1 MRRITTDNDTS
12 VQKHASCIIDC
23 ILRRWYESCEIG
35 ELQYRLFSHLIFKL
49 ICHTM
54 HWSNST
60 TRFWTRQ
67 MQTLGFLHRVT
78 QVVWVLFFGD
88 YCCWISVRKQ
98 KFSPTAYFSQDCV
111 SFNIKKHHTDT
122 LTRLGLISICWEML
136 SSKSHSTCHL
146 FDVNVMIDTLLM
158 SEHKNGNSISQLIR
172 LIQTVPN

>member
-1 MRRITTDNDTS
+1 MQKLFPDFFPLPHFNTGMRRITTDNDTS

-111 SFNIKKHHTDT
+111 SFNIKKTPYRYVNKTGTDKH
-122 LTRLGLISICWEML
+122 LLRDALFQEPFHL
-136 SSKSHSTCHL
+136 S
-146 FDVNVMIDTLLM
+146 F
-158 SEHKNGNSISQLIR
+158 IR
-172 LIQTVPN
+172 C